1 MAAAKAK
8 KRASP
13 QRGAGHEQKCQQ
25 DAELRRGNGRA
36 RGGRNEFVHA
46 QLLHDQARHAHAHA
60 RAQNGQQ
67 ARQPGNQKDA
77 HGLPIAREERSE
89 IDVDHAN
96 E

>member
-1 MAAAKAK
+1 MSNVQLIVGQLIIFLLFNIGGIRHGIHVEA
-8 KRASP
+8 
-13 QRGAGHEQKCQQ
+13 EQKI
-25 DAELRRGNGRA
+25 
-36 RGGRNEFVHA
+36 
-46 QLLHDQARHAHAHA
+46 HAHAHA

-67 ARQPGNQKDA
+67 ARQAGNQKDA